1 MMASTPPLW
10 LVPTDF
16 SPGADAA
23 FRTALAMAQAQEA
36 RLLVLHVV
44 LDLQRL
50 PGFFVTRQPIESL
63 QHELEEEA
71 ERKLAALLEVSK
83 DQGIPT
89 RVALLRGSPVPA
101 LLKAAR
107 EEGAAM
113 IVVGQAAT
121 DKAGRQ
127 LWGGSTADGLSRHPP
142 CPVLV
147 VPAPA
152 SG

>member
-1 MMASTPPLW
+1 MTPTPPLW

-16 SPGADAA
+16 SPGAEAA
-23 FRTALAMAQAQEA
+23 FRTALEMAQVQDAH
-36 RLLVLHVV
+36 LLVLHVV

-50 PGFFVTRQPIESL
+50 PGFFITRQPIESL

-71 ERKLAALLEVSK
+71 ERKLAALLNAAK
-83 DQGIPT
+83 DQGVPT
-89 RVALLRGSPVPA
+89 RVSLLRGSPVPA
-101 LLKAAR
+101 LLKAAHD
-107 EEGAAM
+107 EGAAM
-113 IVVGQAAT
+113 IIVGQAAT

-147 VPAPA
+147 VPAPT
-152 SG
+152 SV

>member
-1 MMASTPPLW
+1 MASTPPLW

-23 FRTALAMAQAQEA
+23 FRTALDMAPRYDA

-50 PGFFVTRQPIESL
+50 PGFFITRQPIDSL
-63 QHELEEEA
+63 QHDLEEEA
-71 ERKLAALLEVSK
+71 ERKLAALLAVAK
-83 DQGIPT
+83 DRGTPT
-89 RVALLRGSPVPA
+89 RTALLRGSPVPT

-107 EEGAAM
+107 DAGVAM
-113 IVVGQAAT
+113 IIVGQAAT

-147 VPAPA
+147 VPPPA
-152 SG
+152 GES

>member
-1 MMASTPPLW
+1 MASTPPLW

-23 FRTALAMAQAQEA
+23 FHTALEMAEVHDA

-44 LDLQRL
+44 LDLHRL
-50 PGFFVTRQPIESL
+50 PGFFITRQPIDSL
-63 QHELEEEA
+63 QHDLEQEA
-71 ERKLAALLEVSK
+71 ERKLADLLEVAK
-83 DQGIPT
+83 DAAVPT
-89 RVALLRGSPVPA
+89 RVALLRGTPISA
-101 LLKAAR
+101 LVKAAYD
-107 EEGAAM
+107 EGAAM

-127 LWGGSTADGLSRHPP
+127 LWGGSTVDALCRHPP

-147 VPAPA
+147 VPAPTSA
-152 SG
+152 